1 MDILRDYQRNRVD
14 IVDKDGHL
22 FRPGLYGKVK
32 RQGDVFIGDNQRGE
46 TVYWDAKGGRFY
58 QRMPTFEQLGRF
70 AVARIGT
77 QVYMRYSGVE
87 AGVQRQDIKKV
98 MRLWGFI
105 TFFVFTRCT
114 RGAWELRRGCRASGL
129 PPIACRR

>member
-70 AVARIGT
+70 AVVRIGA

-87 AGVQRQDIKKV
+87 AGVQRQDIKKSDEA
-98 MRLWGFI
+98 LGLHH
-105 TFFVFTRCT
+105 FFCFYS
-114 RGAWELRRGCRASGL
+114 LHS
-129 PPIACRR
+129 